1 MRGASKRS
9 TYIASSPEPANQ
21 SGSLFL
27 LRHRDLRQYP
37 HDLHHPVLHL
47 QDLDRMVGDD
57 EARARLG
64 EVLELLEEEPGDG
77 LRAVEREV
85 EARLAVQHAQ
95 RARGVGD
102 HAAVGL
108 LLEERCAADR
118 LAGGM

>member
-64 EVLELLEEEPGDG
+64 DVLELVEEEPVDG

-85 EARLAVQHAQ
+85 EARLAVQGAQ
-95 RARGVGD
+95 RARAVAR
-102 HAAVGL
+102 HPAVGL
-108 LLEERCAADR
+108 LVAERGAARR
-118 LAGGM
+118 L